1 MAPRRS
7 TRIADTKKPEPALG
21 KSKVKKPATKKTT
34 KKKTAPTATNKAAA
48 TIKKSPAAKSRP
60 APLKLPTPT
69 KRDTLPPAF
78 PKPPKTFPCACVH
91 KCIYKSLQKNL
102 RIALGSPE
110 FNEDSAV
117 VCACLVHW
125 KCAKLWATTHS
136 EVPTALPCGC
146 PVTERGVEFWCWH
159 QEPVSGRQGGNME
172 VEDKEEEKMEE
183 EKMEEEK
190 KKKEKKELE
199 KKELEKKAENK
210 LGIAEGSEF
219 DSGTDLLSLV
229 EFTLTI

>member
-21 KSKVKKPATKKTT
+21 KSKVKKPATKRTT

-48 TIKKSPAAKSRP
+48 TTKKSPAAKSHP
-60 APLKLPTPT
+60 PTLKLPTPT
-69 KRDTLPPAF
+69 KKDTLPPAF

-159 QEPVSGRQGGNME
+159 QEPVSGRQRGNME
-172 VEDKEEEKMEE
+172 EENKREKNKLEEDKMG
-183 EKMEEEK
+183 EEK
-190 KKKEKKELE
+190 KEE
-199 KKELEKKAENK
+199 EKKAENK
-210 LGIAEGSEF
+210 IGIAEGSEF
-219 DSGTDLLSLV
+219 DSGTDPLSLV